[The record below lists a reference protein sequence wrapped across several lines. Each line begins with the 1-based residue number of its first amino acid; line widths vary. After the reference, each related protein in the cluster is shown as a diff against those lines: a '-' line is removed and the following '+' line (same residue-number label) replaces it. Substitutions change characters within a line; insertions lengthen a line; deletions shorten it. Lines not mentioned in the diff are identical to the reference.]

1 METNQCLLLRIA
13 TTLPSFYKLN
23 IYRVLN
29 YSLISQE
36 AAFLHLMAVW
46 FIKITLNMVEDTK
59 VYSRYAY
66 QTVRHKNLT
75 YLIYLMQN
83 LISMGTFKIN
93 AKIILYRLPETQ
105 WYLFD
110 RHANGAMQWINGS
123 LSLWHLQQMSLREWL
138 FLYRGNINGL
148 PRRYLI
154 ENIQL
159 NLCVIRHSSW
169 F

>member
-29 YSLISQE
+29 YSLINQE
-36 AAFLHLMAVW
+36 AAFLTLMAVW

-75 YLIYLMQN
+75 YFIYLMQN
-83 LISMGTFKIN
+83 SMGTYKIN
-93 AKIILYRLPETQ
+93 EKIILYRLPETQ
-105 WYLFD
+105 RYLLKTD
-110 RHANGAMQWINGS
+110 RHANGAMQWIKSS
-123 LSLWHLQQMSLREWL
+123 LSL
-138 FLYRGNINGL
+138 
-148 PRRYLI
+148 
-154 ENIQL
+154 
-159 NLCVIRHSSW
+159 
-169 F
+169 